1 MTMAKTDSK
10 PPDARLEPLLGAWE
24 VQGAHPADPSVPI
37 RGRTTFEWLVGEQF
51 VVERWT
57 FDHPDFPDGVAIL
70 GEGEAGFAQHY
81 FDSRGVARVYAL
93 TVTDEVWE
101 LAREHPGFSQRF
113 VGAFADGGR
122 RIDGRWEKR
131 LDDVDWELDFHLT
144 YTRAA

>member
-1 MTMAKTDSK
+1 M
-10 PPDARLEPLLGAWE
+10 
-24 VQGAHPADPSVPI
+24 PI

-81 FDSRGVARVYAL
+81 FDSRGVAGVRDDAGRRGL
-93 TVTDEVWE
+93 GAG
-101 LAREHPGFSQRF
+101 ARPPRLLQRF

-131 LDDVDWELDFHLT
+131 LDDVNWRAIDSHLT